1 MHRLVFILLMSVP
14 LVAQTYSISGLVT
27 DPDGK
32 PVSEVHVTLTPG
44 FFTLYTS
51 QDGSFRFD
59 GLFPG
64 SYTLAF
70 QHIGFLTSRVK
81 DVTVQDSDIIMQ
93 PFTLEFDVLDLENVV
108 VTASRAERDVL
119 EIPESV
125 NLVSSREIRERNS
138 KTSAEA
144 LREEVGVFIQKTN
157 HGGGSAIIR
166 GLSSNQILLLVD
178 GIRLNNSIYRL
189 GNHQYLTTIDH
200 QMVEKIEVVRGPT
213 SVLYGSDALGGTV
226 NLITRKPPVDDNEK
240 SLGVRSLLRY
250 ATADQEK
257 TVRGNVISS
266 SSRYAFST
274 AFSLKQF
281 GDLRRGANGN
291 DHEISGIELVQS
303 PTGFGGYDID
313 TKLITNLTDDQ
324 TITLAHQF
332 SKQEKVPR
340 YDKYHYNDYHR
351 WFFHPQDRMLTYAV
365 YENKD
370 INIIFD
376 AVRATASLH
385 LQKEGRKTQKN
396 ESSLIQNELDEV
408 ATKGFSVS
416 GIRERDRHQIVAGA
430 ELYHDDVASERSYSD
445 PLTGSGTDD
454 NRGRYPDDATHL
466 SIGLYLQDEM
476 KMTDRWMLKLGV
488 RQSQYRAEFDMNSA
502 ALYSQTFSSFTGAV
516 GSVFRLSNYVSAN
529 LNLAQAFRA
538 PNLSDMAKLGESK
551 GDIYEVP
558 NPDLQPE
565 KLMNIDMGLKIST
578 ESMRVDFTVYRSFIT
593 DLLASVD
600 ATYAGADTIVIDSQM
615 FNVKTKKNLGE
626 AIIQGTEIAVDYSL
640 SGSLSFRGNLTTT
653 YGENITYDEPVGGIP
668 PIFGLAGVRWSRGRF
683 FLDGYSRFAARQDR
697 LSADDLDDPRIPPEG
712 TPGWFTLNL
721 RGGVTL
727 RQSLIVQIA
736 CENILD
742 RNYREHGSGVNS
754 PGRNWVISFQ
764 MTR

>member
-138 KTSAEA
+138 KTSAES
-144 LREEVGVFIQKTN
+144 LREEVGVCVQKTN

-257 TVRGNVISS
+257 TVRGEVISS
-266 SSRYAFST
+266 NSRYAFST
-274 AFSLKQF
+274 AVSLKQF

-313 TKLITNLTDDQ
+313 TKLITNLADNQ

-340 YDKYHYNDYHR
+340 YDKYHYNGYHR

-445 PLTGSGTDD
+445 PLTGTGTDD

-653 YGENITYDEPVGGIP
+653 YGENITYNEPVGGIP

>member
-1 MHRLVFILLMSVP
+1 MHRLVFILLTSVP

-108 VTASRAERDVL
+108 VTASRAERDVV

-144 LREEVGVFIQKTN
+144 LREEVGVFVQKTN

-240 SLGVRSLLRY
+240 SLGVRSFLRY

-257 TVRGNVISS
+257 TVRGKVISS

-291 DHEISGIELVQS
+291 DHEISGNELVQS

-313 TKLITNLTDDQ
+313 TKLITNLTDNQ

-340 YDKYHYNDYHR
+340 YDKYHYNGYHR

-445 PLTGSGTDD
+445 PLTGTGTDD

-558 NPDLQPE
+558 NPNLQPE

-653 YGENITYDEPVGGIP
+653 YGENITYNEPVGGIP

>member
-1 MHRLVFILLMSVP
+1 MP

-108 VTASRAERDVL
+108 VTASRAERDVV

-144 LREEVGVFIQKTN
+144 LREEVGVFVQKTN

-166 GLSSNQILLLVD
+166 GLSSNQVLLLVD

-226 NLITRKPPVDDNEK
+226 NLITRKPPVNDNEK
-240 SLGVRSLLRY
+240 TLGVRSLLRY

-257 TVRGNVISS
+257 TVRGEVISS

-281 GDLRRGANGN
+281 GDLRRGANGD
-291 DHEISGIELVQS
+291 DHEISSNELVQS

-332 SKQEKVPR
+332 SKQEEVPR
-340 YDKYHYNDYHR
+340 YDKYHYNGYHR

-365 YENKD
+365 YENKN

-376 AVRATASLH
+376 AVRATTFLH
-385 LQKEGRKTQKN
+385 LQKEGRNTQKN
-396 ESSLIQNELDEV
+396 ESSSIQNELDEV

-416 GIRERDRHQIVAGA
+416 GIRESDRHQIVAGA
-430 ELYHDDVASERSYSD
+430 ELYYDDVASERSYSD
-445 PLTGSGTDD
+445 PLTGISTDD
-454 NRGRYPDDATHL
+454 IRGRYPDDATYL

-488 RQSQYRAEFDMNSA
+488 RQSQYRAEFDMNSE
-502 ALYSQTFSSFTGAV
+502 ALNSQTFSSFTGAV

-578 ESMRVDFTVYRSFIT
+578 EFMRVDFTVYRSFIT

-600 ATYAGADTIVIDSQM
+600 ATYGGADTIVIDSQM

-653 YGENITYDEPVGGIP
+653 YGENITYNEPVGGIP
-668 PIFGLAGVRWSRGRF
+668 PIFGLAGVRWARGRF
-683 FLDGYSRFAARQDR
+683 FLDGYSRFAVRQDR

-742 RNYREHGSGVNS
+742 RNYREHGSGVNG

>member
-93 PFTLEFDVLDLENVV
+93 PFTLEFDVLDLENVI
-108 VTASRAERDVL
+108 VTASQAERDVV

-144 LREEVGVFIQKTN
+144 LREEVGVFVQKTN

-166 GLSSNQILLLVD
+166 GFSSNQILLLVD

-226 NLITRKPPVDDNEK
+226 NLITRKPPVNDNEK

-257 TVRGNVISS
+257 TVRGELISS
-266 SSRYAFST
+266 SRRYAFST

-291 DHEISGIELVQS
+291 DHEISGNELVQS

-340 YDKYHYNDYHR
+340 YDKYHYNGYHR
-351 WFFHPQDRMLTYAV
+351 WFFHPQDRMLTYAM

-396 ESSLIQNELDEV
+396 ESSSIQNELDEV

-445 PLTGSGTDD
+445 PLTGAGTDD
-454 NRGRYPDDATHL
+454 NRGRYPDDATYL
-466 SIGLYLQDEM
+466 SIGFYLQDEM

-653 YGENITYDEPVGGIP
+653 YGENITYNEPVGGIP

-683 FLDGYSRFAARQDR
+683 FLDGYSRFAVRQDR

-742 RNYREHGSGVNS
+742 RNYREHGSGVNG

>member
-1 MHRLVFILLMSVP
+1 MHRLVLILLMSVP
-14 LVAQTYSISGLVT
+14 LAAQTYSVSGLVT

-51 QDGSFRFD
+51 QDGSFRFE

-81 DVTVQDSDIIMQ
+81 DVTVQDSNIIMQ
-93 PFTLEFDVLDLENVV
+93 PLTLEFDVLDLEDVF
-108 VTASRAERDVL
+108 VTASRAERDMVD
-119 EIPESV
+119 IPESV

-138 KTSAEA
+138 RTSAEA
-144 LREEVGVFIQKTN
+144 LREEVGVFVQKTN

-189 GNHQYLTTIDH
+189 GNHQYLTTVDH
-200 QMVEKIEVVRGPT
+200 QMVERIEVVRGPT
-213 SVLYGSDALGGTV
+213 SVLYGSDALGGTI
-226 NLITRKPPVDDNEK
+226 NLITRKPPVEDIER
-240 SLGVRSLLRY
+240 SLGARSFLRY

-257 TVRGNVISS
+257 TVRGEVILGSN
-266 SSRYAFST
+266 RYAFRT

-291 DHEISGIELVQS
+291 DHEISGNELVQS

-332 SKQEKVPR
+332 AKQEEVPR
-340 YDKYHYNDYHR
+340 YDKYHYSGYHR
-351 WFFHPQDRMLTYAV
+351 WLYHPQNRMLTYAV
-365 YENKD
+365 YENEG
-370 INIIFD
+370 INAIFD
-376 AVRATASLH
+376 VVRATVSLH
-385 LQKEGRKTQKN
+385 LQKEGRNIQKK
-396 ESSLIQNELDEV
+396 ESSSIQNELDEV
-408 ATKGFSVS
+408 ATKGFSLS
-416 GIRERDRHQIVAGA
+416 GIRGRGRHQIVAGA

-445 PLTGSGTDD
+445 PLTGTSTDD
-454 NRGRYPDDATHL
+454 DRGRYPDGATYQ

-476 KMTDRWMLKLGV
+476 KMTDRWMIKLGV
-488 RQSQYRAEFDMNSA
+488 RHSQYRAEFDMNSA
-502 ALYSQTFSSFTGAV
+502 VPYSQTFSSFTGAV
-516 GSVFRLSNYVSAN
+516 GSVFRLSDYVSAN

-551 GDIYEVP
+551 GDVYEVP
-558 NPDLQPE
+558 NTNLQPE

-578 ESMRVDFTVYRSFIT
+578 ESTRTDITVYRSFIT
-593 DLLASVD
+593 DLLVSVD
-600 ATYAGADTIVIDSQM
+600 ATYAGADTLVNDDQV
-615 FNVKTKKNLGE
+615 FKVKTKKNLGE
-626 AIIQGTEIAVDYSL
+626 AIIQGAEIAVDYSL
-640 SGSLSFRGNLTTT
+640 ASSLSFRGNLTTT
-653 YGENITYDEPVGGIP
+653 YGENTTYNEPVGGIP
-668 PIFGLAGVRWSRGRF
+668 PLFGLAGVRWSRGRL
-683 FLDGYSRFAARQDR
+683 FLDGYSRFSGRQDR
-697 LSADDLDDPRIPPEG
+697 LSADDLDDPRIPAEG
-712 TPGWFTLNL
+712 TPGWFTVNL
-721 RGGVTL
+721 RGGLTFGH
-727 RQSLIVQIA
+727 SLIVQVA

-754 PGRNWVISFQ
+754 PGRNWVISLQ